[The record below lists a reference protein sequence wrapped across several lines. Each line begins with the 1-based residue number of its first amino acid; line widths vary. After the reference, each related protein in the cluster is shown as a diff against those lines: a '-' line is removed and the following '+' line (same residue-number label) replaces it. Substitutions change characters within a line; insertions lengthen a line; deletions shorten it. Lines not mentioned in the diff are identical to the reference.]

1 MIHKDKRQEI
11 TKRIAAYLRVDK
23 ELIIVFL
30 LVAITGFIF
39 FFISHQRAFLNLFY
53 LPVIAGA
60 FYFGKKYATLSAA
73 LSILLIVF
81 VLLLVN
87 SDDFLIASKDP
98 LYKWLDICSWGGFL
112 IITGYCIGHL
122 YEKKERALE
131 EITRTY
137 RGIIA
142 MLSLIIDSVD
152 QETQSHSNRVSE
164 ISIIIAHAMSLPD
177 HEVENIRAA
186 ALLHDLGKL
195 GVSNDVLQK
204 IGVLTSDEREHLR
217 NHATHS
223 AEIIRP
229 VGGKVVQ
236 ILPYIIYHHEQYDGS
251 GYHKL
256 IGDNIPLG
264 ARIIAVADVY
274 DALMSDR
281 PYRKGVSPAS
291 AREHIIANAGK
302 YYDPVVVDAFVSILP
317 QIESLELHQLHN
329 IRLQSK

>member
-1 MIHKDKRQEI
+1 MEERMGMKES
-11 TKRIAAYLRVDK
+11 IAAYFKVDK

-39 FFISHQRAFLNLFY
+39 FFISNQRAFLNFFY

-60 FYFGKKYATLSAA
+60 FFFGKRYATLSAT
-73 LSILLIVF
+73 LSVLLIV
-81 VLLLVN
+81 LISLVY
-87 SDDFLIASKDP
+87 SDNFLIVSRDP
-98 LYKWLDICSWGGFL
+98 LSKWLDIGTWGGFL

-131 EITRTY
+131 DIKKTY
-137 RGIIA
+137 RGILE

-152 QETQSHSNRVSE
+152 QETQSHSNRVSTIAVMIARAMRRPEHE
-164 ISIIIAHAMSLPD
+164 I
-177 HEVENIRAA
+177 ENIRAA

-195 GVSNDVLQK
+195 GVSNEVLQK
-204 IGVLTSDEREHLR
+204 IGTLTEDERELIRSHTMR
-217 NHATHS
+217 G
-223 AEIIRP
+223 AEIIKP

-236 ILPYIIYHHEQYDGS
+236 ILPYIIYHHEQYDGT

-256 IGDNIPLG
+256 IGEDIPLG

-281 PYRKGVSPAS
+281 PYRKGVSPAA
-291 AREHIIANAGK
+291 AREHIIENASK
-302 YYDPVVVDAFVSILP
+302 YFDPVVVNAFVSIVP
-317 QIESLELHQLHN
+317 QLESLTLHKL
-329 IRLQSK
+329 